1 MKVPAPAPDNRY
13 LADHAAVLLASY
25 ARLTG
30 RELVPAGDAH
40 ARARA
45 LYEAPFV
52 VVSHDTAPDPVFSY
66 ANLAAQRLFGMG
78 WDEFVMLPSRCSAE
92 PVERAE
98 REVLLRRVAE
108 QGYIDDYAGVRIAK
122 DSRRFRIEA
131 AVVWNLTGPD
141 GRPAGQAATFA
152 QWKYL

>member
-1 MKVPAPAPDNRY
+1 MTAPAPANHY
-13 LADHAAVLLASY
+13 LADHAALLLASY

-30 RELVPAGDAH
+30 RELVPAGDA
-40 ARARA
+40 RARS

-52 VVSHDTAPDPVFSY
+52 VVSHDTQPDPVFNY

>member
-1 MKVPAPAPDNRY
+1 VTVPAPSPGNRY
-13 LADHAAVLLASY
+13 LADHARLLLASY

-30 RELVPAGDAH
+30 RELVATGEPAVC
-40 ARARA
+40 ARA

-52 VVSHDTAPDPVFSY
+52 VVSHDTAPDPVFNY

-78 WDEFVMLPSRCSAE
+78 WDEFLTVPSRFSAE
-92 PVERAE
+92 PVARAE
-98 REVLLRRVAE
+98 RERLLRRVAE

-122 DSRRFRIEA
+122 DGRRFRIEA
-131 AVVWNLTGPD
+131 AVVWNLTGRN

-152 QWKYL
+152 RWEYL